1 MSTDSQSDSSRS
13 SSDSGEDSDSAE
25 EFDIITHTH
34 LESKLQN
41 QSDHQIGGDSQEVLE
56 EKLERLCEEIWSNA
70 TDIADRDDRS
80 RVQPRDVD
88 NAYQQLLKPHNM
100 IHQTI
105 SKVDK
110 IKWELEDVADQSPFS
125 SEDD

>member
-1 MSTDSQSDSSRS
+1 MSTDSQSDSSES
-13 SSDSGEDSDSAE
+13 SSDSTEDGDPE
-25 EFDIITHTH
+25 EELDIITHSH
-34 LESKLQN
+34 LESKLRN
-41 QSDHQIGGDSQEVLE
+41 QSDHQIGNVSQELLE
-56 EKLERLCEEIWSNA
+56 EKLERLCEKIWSNA
-70 TDIADRDDRS
+70 TEIADRDDRS